1 MADQFNQFRSVLLG
15 LGATDRE
22 RAAVLKLTPRQ
33 IWNLKRKGPPAQFQR
48 YTPEL
53 LRAIAADLE
62 AQTVELQAA

>member
-1 MADQFNQFRSVLLG
+1 MTDQFIQFRSVLLG

-33 IWNLKRKGPPAQFQR
+33 IWNLKRKGPPERFRR

-53 LRAIAADLE
+53 LRAIAADIE
-62 AQTVELQAA
+62 AQTADIQTA